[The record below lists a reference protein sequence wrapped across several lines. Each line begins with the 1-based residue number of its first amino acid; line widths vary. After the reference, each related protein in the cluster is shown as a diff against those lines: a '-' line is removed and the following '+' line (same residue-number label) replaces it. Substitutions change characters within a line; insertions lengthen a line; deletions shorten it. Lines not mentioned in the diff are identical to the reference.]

1 MIYICTPMWNSVF
14 RRILVLSLV
23 VVIGTSCSRFRM
35 IQKSE
40 DWKVKY
46 EAAFEYYEKE
56 DYYRSILLFEEI
68 MPVIRAM
75 KEGEKAQ
82 FYYAYCHYYQK
93 SYLLSSHY
101 FETFAQTY
109 SRSEYAEEAHYMA
122 ALSLFNQSP
131 YYNLDQSSTT
141 EAVDA
146 LQAHVN
152 RYPNSVYFEQASAM
166 INALQYK
173 LEQKNYELSKQF
185 FRLRRYE
192 AAVLSID
199 NFNKDFPDSDLN
211 EELNY
216 IKVLAQHNYAEQS
229 IAARQKER
237 YQKMIELYLEFIE
250 DYPES
255 EYIRDA
261 ERLYASSMNALSG
274 LQAIN

>member
-1 MIYICTPMWNSVF
+1 MWNSVSGRLILF
-14 RRILVLSLV
+14 IRIV
-23 VVIGTSCSRFRM
+23 VVGSSCSRFRS

-46 EAAFEYYEKE
+46 EAAFEYYERE
-56 DYYRSILLFEEI
+56 DYYRAILLFEEI

-75 KEGEKAQ
+75 KEGEQAQ

-101 FETFAQTY
+101 FKTFAQTY
-109 SRSEYAEEAHYMA
+109 SRSQYAEEAHYMA

-131 YYNLDQSSTT
+131 FYNLDQSSTV

-152 RYPNSVYFEQASAM
+152 RYPNSAYYAQATAM
-166 INALQYK
+166 IDALQYK
-173 LEQKNYELSKQF
+173 LEQKNYALSKQF

-192 AAVLSID
+192 AAVTAID

-216 IKVLAQHNYAEQS
+216 IKVLAQHNYAKQS
-229 IAARQKER
+229 ITSKQRER
-237 YQKMIELYLEFIE
+237 YQKMIELYLEFLE
-250 DYPES
+250 DYPKS
-255 EYIRDA
+255 DYLRDA
-261 ERLYASSMNALSG
+261 ERLYASGMNELSR